1 MRCSDSKSDFR
12 EIAVENW
19 EVTLQLELSVAYE
32 LVATA
37 ACVSTENNHGLYHAK
52 FYTSV

>member
-1 MRCSDSKSDFR
+1 MRCSDSKSYFR
-12 EIAVENW
+12 GIAVENW

-32 LVATA
+32 LV
-37 ACVSTENNHGLYHAK
+37 STENSHGLYHAK